1 VCQGGADI
9 LQTVFYVTVTVI
21 YSLNKVCTIYE
32 LVHVVFN
39 SDMLALLCVTLEL
52 VTTLTC
58 HLIIPNKQKHLVF
71 NMYEYSKAYLSL
83 FRLYLMLYL
92 LNVK

>member
-1 VCQGGADI
+1 M
-9 LQTVFYVTVTVI
+9 
-21 YSLNKVCTIYE
+21 IYE

-71 NMYEYSKAYLSL
+71 NMYQYFKAYLSL
-83 FRLYLMLYL
+83 FRLYLMLYFAKCE
-92 LNVK
+92 VKML